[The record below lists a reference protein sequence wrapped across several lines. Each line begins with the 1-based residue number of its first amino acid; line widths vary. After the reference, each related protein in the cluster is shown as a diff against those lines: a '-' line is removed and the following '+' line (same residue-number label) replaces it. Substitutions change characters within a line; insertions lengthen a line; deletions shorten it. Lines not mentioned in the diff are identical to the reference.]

1 MIMKLFILLSS
12 LIFSITKSHLNSFS
26 YNECDQSEDFIKNQ
40 TTEFQ
45 MSRFL
50 DTQSIKLKNTNDSII
65 KNLVDYLRENK
76 NIYGTPNNIRLEDKG
91 ECLRIFDLENL
102 FRDNNEIIKNIKEVK
117 NNISDKIFIFSDDFG
132 NMILFSPP
140 QINKENKTLPTKIL
154 FMSRINFKFYQFI
167 MKGDELPIL
176 LKYSIDFANE
186 NSTFKKVKIKFKFL
200 YFSIF
205 TLMEE
210 LPQQE

>member
-1 MIMKLFILLSS
+1 MKLFILLSL
-12 LIFSITKSHLNSFS
+12 LIFSITKSHLNSIS
-26 YNECDQSEDFIKNQ
+26 YTECDQGDDFIKNHI
-40 TTEFQ
+40 TEFE

-50 DTQSIKLKNTNDSII
+50 DTQSSKLKNTNDSII
-65 KNLVDYLRENK
+65 KNLVEYIRENK
-76 NIYGTPNNIRLEDKG
+76 NIYGSPYNIRLEDKG

-117 NNISDKIFIFSDDFG
+117 NNISDKIFIFSDDFN

-154 FMSRINFKFYQFI
+154 FLSRINFKFYEFI
-167 MKGDELPIL
+167 MKGDEIPIL

-186 NSTFKKVKIKFKFL
+186 NSTFKKVKLKFNFCFL
-200 YFSIF
+200 VHLHSRRN
-205 TLMEE
+205 
-210 LPQQE
+210 